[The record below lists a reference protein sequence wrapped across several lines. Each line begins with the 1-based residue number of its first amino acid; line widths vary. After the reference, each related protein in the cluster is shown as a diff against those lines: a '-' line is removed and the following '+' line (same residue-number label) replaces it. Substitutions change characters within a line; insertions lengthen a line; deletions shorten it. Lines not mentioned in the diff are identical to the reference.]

1 MNSPITKEEAIELV
15 KGPLGDAALKS
26 VAKFAAPVFWESRR
40 KKESSP
46 ITNGTIFLADFGQG
60 CFAVTANHVYQ
71 GYLEDK
77 AEFPKTTCW
86 IAPEAFEAGGKDA
99 IPFDLEERVID
110 QLEDPDIATFK
121 VAENEADAIG
131 TSITSLWP
139 PIPPKT
145 GQAVVFTGYPGN
157 ERLEIGPRELRFS
170 PLPAL
175 MIATSVN
182 ERQISCQFEREYLV
196 QAAGFQEPRP
206 HYETGGM
213 SGGPLFTVVERNGLW
228 RWHLGAVIKEGNAS
242 LDIVTA
248 VPADR
253 ILMDGRL
260 RR

>member
-1 MNSPITKEEAIELV
+1 MNSPITKKEAIELV
-15 KGPLGDAALKS
+15 KGPLGDAVLKS
-26 VAKFAAPVFWESRR
+26 VAKFAAPVFWESPR

-46 ITNGTIFLADFGQG
+46 ITNGTMFLADYGRG

-86 IAPEAFEAGGKDA
+86 IGPEAFEAGGKDA
-99 IPFDLEERVID
+99 IPFDLEERLID
-110 QLEDPDIATFK
+110 RLEDPDIATFK
-121 VAENEADAIG
+121 VAESEADAIG
-131 TSITSLWP
+131 TSITTLWP
-139 PIPPKT
+139 PILPEI
-145 GQAVVFTGYPGN
+145 GQAVVFAGSPGN
-157 ERLEIGPRELRFS
+157 ERLEVGPRELSFAVF
-170 PLPAL
+170 PAL
-175 MIATSVN
+175 MIATSVS

-196 QAAGFQEPRP
+196 QAPGFQEPRP

-213 SGGPLFTVVERNGLW
+213 SGGPLFTVVERNGIW

-248 VPADR
+248 APADC
-253 ILMDGRL
+253 ILIDGCL

>member
-1 MNSPITKEEAIELV
+1 MNSPITKKEAIELV

-26 VAKFAAPVFWESRR
+26 VAKFAAPIFWESRR
-40 KKESSP
+40 KKELSP
-46 ITNGTIFLADFGQG
+46 ITNGTMFLADFGRG

-71 GYLEDK
+71 GYLDDK
-77 AEFPKTTCW
+77 AEFPKTTCC

-99 IPFDLEERVID
+99 IPFDLEERLID

-121 VAENEADAIG
+121 VAENEAGAIG

-139 PIPPKT
+139 PILPEI
-145 GQAVVFTGYPGN
+145 GQAVVFAGYPGN
-157 ERLEIGPRELRFS
+157 ERQEVGPRELSFA

-175 MIATSVN
+175 MIATSVS

-196 QAAGFQEPRP
+196 QAPGFQEPPP

-213 SGGPLFTVVERNGLW
+213 SGGPLFTVVERNGIS

-248 VPADR
+248 APADC
-253 ILMDGRL
+253 ILKDGRL

>member
-1 MNSPITKEEAIELV
+1 MNSPITKKEAIELV
-15 KGPLGDAALKS
+15 KGPLGDAALKT
-26 VAKFAAPVFWESRR
+26 VAKFAAPVFWESQR

-60 CFAVTANHVYQ
+60 CFAVTANHVYE

-99 IPFDLEERVID
+99 IPFDLEERLID
-110 QLEDPDIATFK
+110 RLEDADIATFK
-121 VAENEADAIG
+121 VAEREADAIG
-131 TSITSLWP
+131 TSITTCWP
-139 PIPPKT
+139 PILPEI
-145 GQAVVFTGYPGN
+145 GQPVVFTGYPGN
-157 ERLEIGPRELRFS
+157 ERLEIGPRELSFA

-175 MIATSVN
+175 MIATSVS

-196 QAAGFQEPRP
+196 QAPGFQELGP

-213 SGGPLFTVVERNGLW
+213 SGGPLFTVVERNGIW

-248 VPADR
+248 APADR
-253 ILMDGRL
+253 ILIDGRL

>member
-1 MNSPITKEEAIELV
+1 MNSPITKKEAIELV

-46 ITNGTIFLADFGQG
+46 ITNGTMFLADFGKG

-71 GYLEDK
+71 GYLNDK

-99 IPFDLEERVID
+99 IPFDLEERLID

-139 PIPPKT
+139 PILPEI
-145 GQAVVFTGYPGN
+145 GQPVVFAGYPGN
-157 ERLEIGPRELRFS
+157 ERLKVGPRELSFA

-175 MIATSVN
+175 MIATSVS

-196 QAAGFQEPRP
+196 QAPGFQELGP

-213 SGGPLFTVVERNGLW
+213 SGGPLFTVVERNGIS

-248 VPADR
+248 APADC
-253 ILMDGRL
+253 ILKDGRL

>member
-1 MNSPITKEEAIELV
+1 MNSPITKKEAIELV
-15 KGPLGDAALKS
+15 KGPLGDAVLKS
-26 VAKFAAPVFWESRR
+26 VAKFAAPVFWESQR
-40 KKESSP
+40 KKDSSP
-46 ITNGTIFLADFGQG
+46 ITNGTMFLADFGQG

-86 IAPEAFEAGGKDA
+86 IGPEAFEAGGKDA
-99 IPFDLEERVID
+99 IPFDLEERLID
-110 QLEDPDIATFK
+110 RLEDADIATFK
-121 VAENEADAIG
+121 VAEREADAIG

-139 PIPPKT
+139 PILPKI

-157 ERLEIGPRELRFS
+157 ERLEIGPRELSFA

-175 MIATSVN
+175 LIATSVS
-182 ERQISCQFEREYLV
+182 ERQISCQFEREYMV
-196 QAAGFQEPRP
+196 QAPGFREPRP

-213 SGGPLFTVVERNGLW
+213 SGGPLFTVIERNGIL
-228 RWHLGAVIKEGNAS
+228 RWHLGAVIKEGNAL

-248 VPADR
+248 APADC
-253 ILMDGRL
+253 ILIDGRL